1 MMARAAVR
9 EAPPADGPE
18 SDPELLA
25 DRLGHRFRD
34 RRLLRDA
41 LRHPS
46 VTATPQATAYER
58 LEFLGDRVL
67 GLVVADL
74 LMRRFPTEP
83 EGHLARRF
91 AAHVRREALA
101 EVAQSIGLD
110 RHIMLSRGEEV
121 GGGRSNAGTL
131 ADCMEA
137 VIGALYLDGG
147 LEVAARF
154 IQDHWDTRLAERQPP
169 RDPKT
174 ALQEWAQ
181 GRGLPLPR
189 YETLATAGPD
199 HAPAFTVSVAIE
211 GHPAASAVGASKR
224 AAERAAAEALLDA
237 LTETKERR

>member
-1 MMARAAVR
+1 MMARAAVP
-9 EAPPADGPE
+9 APPAAELVDA
-18 SDPELLA
+18 DPELLA

-46 VTATPQATAYER
+46 VVATSHATPYER

-67 GLVVADL
+67 GLVIAEL

-83 EGHLARRF
+83 EGHLARRL

-101 EVAQSIGLD
+101 EVAQSIDLG
-110 RHIMLSRGEEV
+110 RHLMLSRGEEV
-121 GGGRSNAGTL
+121 GGGRTNAGTL

-137 VIGALYLDGG
+137 VIGALYVDGG
-147 LEVAARF
+147 LPVAARF
-154 IQDHWDTRLAERQPP
+154 IHERWEERVGQRQPP

-189 YETLATAGPD
+189 YETVSAEGPD
-199 HAPAFTVSVAIE
+199 HAPAFTVSVSIE
-211 GHPAASAVGASKR
+211 GHPGASAVGASKR

-237 LTETKERR
+237 LLAGGRT

>member
-1 MMARAAVR
+1 MARAAAR
-9 EAPPADGPE
+9 APQAAEVPVG
-18 SDPELLA
+18 DPELLA

-46 VTATPQATAYER
+46 VTATTEATAYER

-67 GLVVADL
+67 GLAVAEM
-74 LMRRFPTEP
+74 LMRRFPSEP

-101 EVAQSIGLD
+101 EVARSLD
-110 RHIMLSRGEEV
+110 LGQHIMLSRGEET
-121 GGGRSNAGTL
+121 GGGRSNAATL

-147 LEVAARF
+147 LEVAAGF
-154 IQDHWDTRLAERQPP
+154 IQRHWDARLAERQPP

-189 YETLATAGPD
+189 YETVAAEGPD
-199 HAPAFTVSVAIE
+199 HAPAFTVSVAIA
-211 GHPAASAVGASKR
+211 GHPGASAVGASKR

-237 LTETKERR
+237 LAAAKGRK